1 MDGFSNYQ
9 VKEWRKWEIS
19 GDCLKVGSAPLID
32 LLCLSSIIE
41 VLVDLVFAVAV
52 GFIFGSE
59 LAVIPTKV
67 ALSGMEVLSLTVWA
81 VVGEKLGPP
90 PNMSPYF
97 QQIVQYMIHN

>member
-1 MDGFSNYQ
+1 M
-9 VKEWRKWEIS
+9 
-19 GDCLKVGSAPLID
+19 
-32 LLCLSSIIE
+32 
-41 VLVDLVFAVAV
+41 LVDLVFAVAV

-59 LAVIPTKV
+59 LAVIPTKL

-97 QQIVQYMIHN
+97 QQIAQLIHDP